1 MTNRRSF
8 LKKLGITLPAIPL
21 LGFASCAA
29 PSDSKSDS
37 NNDDQTK
44 SNVPQKAIKPVVLS
58 TWKFGFAA
66 NEKAWETLNA
76 GGRALDAV
84 ENGVQVPESDPNV
97 TSVGY
102 GGLPDRDGKVTLDS
116 CIMDETG
123 NAGSVAFLQG
133 IKNPIRVARLVMEE
147 TPHVMLAGKG
157 AQDFAL
163 ESGFE
168 IEDLLT
174 EKAKKRWEK
183 WKTDANYKP
192 EINVEDHDT
201 IGMIALDKQGYLSGA
216 CTTSGLAWKMHGR
229 VGDSPIIGAALY
241 VDNEVGAATATGKGE
256 AVIKT
261 VGAFLIVELM
271 RQGKSPQ
278 EACELAIQRIIEKNP
293 DSKNF
298 QVGYL
303 ALNKRGE
310 TGAYSIQKGF
320 TYNAF
325 DPNRKDQVVSGHY
338 YETDVRTY

>member
-1 MTNRRSF
+1 MSSRRKF
-8 LKKLGITLPAIPL
+8 ILKLGITIPAVSI
-21 LGFASCAA
+21 LGVQACTSQVNSEK
-29 PSDSKSDS
+29 PEKSENKKVNS
-37 NNDDQTK
+37 
-44 SNVPQKAIKPVVLS
+44 IKPVVLS
-58 TWKFGFAA
+58 TWSFGFAA
-66 NEKAWETLNA
+66 NEKAWETLA
-76 GGRALDAV
+76 SSGSALDAV
-84 ENGVQVPESDPNV
+84 EQGVQIPESDPNV
-97 TSVGY
+97 TSVGF
-102 GGLPDRDGKVTLDS
+102 GGLPDRDGNVTLDS
-116 CIMDETG
+116 CIMDKNG

-133 IKNPIRVARLVMEE
+133 IKNPIRVARLVMEK

-157 AQDFAL
+157 AQDFAIS
-163 ESGFE
+163 EGFE

-174 EKAKKRWEK
+174 DKARKRWNE

-201 IGMIALDKQGYLSGA
+201 IGMIALDKNGDLSGA

-229 VGDSPIIGAALY
+229 VGDSPIIGAALF
-241 VDNEVGAATATGKGE
+241 VDNEIGAATATGKGE

-261 VGAFLIVELM
+261 VGSFLIVEFM

-278 EACELAIQRIIEKNP
+278 EACELAVKRIIEKNP

-303 ALNKRGE
+303 ALNKQGQ

-320 TYNAF
+320 TYNVF
-325 DPNRKDQVVSGHY
+325 NPTKKEQNKSEHY

>member
-1 MTNRRSF
+1 MANRRSF
-8 LKKLGITLPAIPL
+8 LKKLGLALPAIPL
-21 LGFASCAA
+21 LGFVGFATS
-29 PSDSKSDS
+29 S
-37 NNDDQTK
+37 N
-44 SNVPQKAIKPVVLS
+44 SNTEDTVEEQPNEPIKPVVLS
-58 TWKFGFAA
+58 TWKFGFKA
-66 NEKAWETLNA
+66 NEKAWEALDK
-76 GGRALDAV
+76 GGRAIDAV
-84 ENGVQVPESDPNV
+84 ESGVQIPESDPAV

-102 GGLPDRDGKVTLDS
+102 GGLPDREGNVTLDS

-133 IKNPIRVARLVMEE
+133 IKNPIRIARLVMEK

-157 AQDFAL
+157 AQDYAL
-163 ESGFE
+163 SQGFE
-168 IEDLLT
+168 VEDLLT
-174 EKAKKRWEK
+174 EKARKRWEK

-201 IGMIALDKQGYLSGA
+201 IGMIALDKKGNLSGA

-241 VDNEVGAATATGKGE
+241 VDNEIGAATATGKGE

-261 VGAFLIVELM
+261 VGAFLIVEFM

-278 EACELAIQRIIEKNP
+278 EACEMAIQRIIDKNP

-303 ALNKRGE
+303 ALNKKGE

-320 TYNAF
+320 TFNEFNPDKKEQAQS
-325 DPNRKDQVVSGHY
+325 DHY

>member
-1 MTNRRSF
+1 MSSRRKF
-8 LKKLGITLPAIPL
+8 LKNLGITLPVITV
-21 LGFASCAA
+21 LGAQACDAKI
-29 PSDSKSDS
+29 DSAVVAKR
-37 NNDDQTK
+37 
-44 SNVPQKAIKPVVLS
+44 VPKPVKPVVVS
-58 TWKFGFAA
+58 TWKFGYAA
-66 NEKAWETLNA
+66 NEKAWETLIT
-76 GGRALDAV
+76 GGKALDAV
-84 ENGVQVPESDPNV
+84 ESGVQVPESDPNV

-102 GGLPDRDGKVTLDS
+102 GGLPDRDGNVTLDS

-133 IKNPIRVARLVMEE
+133 IKNPIRVARMVMEK

-157 AQDFAL
+157 AQDYAV
-163 ESGFE
+163 SQGFE

-174 EKAKKRWEK
+174 NKARKRWEK

-201 IGMIALDKQGYLSGA
+201 IGMIALDQQGNLSGA

-229 VGDSPIIGAALY
+229 VGDSPIIGAALF
-241 VDNEVGAATATGKGE
+241 VDNEIGAATATGKGE

-261 VGAFLIVELM
+261 VGSFLIVELM

-278 EACELAIQRIIEKNP
+278 EACELAVQRIIEKNP

-303 ALNKRGE
+303 ALNKQGE

-320 TYNAF
+320 TFNVF
-325 DPNRKDQVVSGHY
+325 DPTKKEQAQSEHY